1 MKKNKII
8 SLTFPRCKCSNLFTL
23 KPPQIAV
30 CGGFRVQSLPGIQII
45 IPMKYPSTPQRGIN
59 TAALRYMETI
69 TVLNADGRISASMP
83 LLRETVAHFL
93 KC

>member
-30 CGGFRVQSLPGIQII
+30 CGGFRVQSDVSHEK
-45 IPMKYPSTPQRGIN
+45 KYLSTPHSKSLG
-59 TAALRYMETI
+59 T
-69 TVLNADGRISASMP
+69 
-83 LLRETVAHFL
+83 
-93 KC
+93 